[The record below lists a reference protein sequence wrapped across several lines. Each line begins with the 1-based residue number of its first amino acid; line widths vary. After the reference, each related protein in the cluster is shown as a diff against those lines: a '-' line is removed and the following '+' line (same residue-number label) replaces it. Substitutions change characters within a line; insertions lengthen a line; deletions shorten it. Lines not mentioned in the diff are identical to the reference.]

1 MRFKKLKQ
9 NLEVNGEETDVGDRS
24 LAPIRGSS
32 AEAVALASG
41 CVAVVDEGGR
51 TVRRSRRLRG
61 MAGGAI
67 EGASE
72 VDWDSEYV
80 CEEKLEVVERA
91 RALMESQPTRVDVE
105 EVSVIELKDEEDVW
119 SDWETR
125 DCGSESESESEENTR
140 EVGVQ
145 TDTWETRDVGSE
157 SENESVENTRDVGV
171 QTDTPTLVEVGT
183 QHDEEVKA
191 KVVHWTHEE
200 RCVLWKVYEESM
212 LENAKSYSKI
222 LARKWRERGM
232 REVSISSL
240 SAQLNRI
247 KKDGRML
254 GELDR
259 ERISREVREGAVTPS
274 VTNATDVT
282 QNVTNVN
289 AGDTVESTPS
299 TSVSA
304 TRQPTNPVCARVSV
318 SSEVYWKEGNIV
330 STELDCEKRGVLTR
344 LREVYAMEVIGD
356 VPSLKTRNR
365 DGVNREVRLVN
376 GMIHNIETKSVTDVN
391 KLMHAGSYVVA
402 ERLGLIRDKSGKSGK
417 REKRKDPWW
426 KRRLEANIKRWRAD
440 LSRIEC
446 VVRGNELSKKVK
458 DRLERLYELT
468 PRGTLGVN
476 VSLKAKIL
484 AGTTKIQRYL
494 ERNIQFHQNN
504 LFKNNQSHLYK
515 ELSGQTEG
523 DNPAPDASEAREFWG
538 GIWSQGSEHRKDA
551 EWITRV
557 RGILED
563 KERQENVRILLP
575 DVKAGIRR
583 MTCWKAAGPDGVRGF
598 WFKKFSNL
606 HQQLTDGLQE
616 CLTNGDVP
624 EWMVKGRT
632 VLIQKDPAKGTVASN
647 YRPIACLPL
656 MWKLLSGIFA
666 ERVYD
671 HLKSIDVL
679 PAEQKG
685 CRKQSRGTKDQLL
698 IDKAVL
704 LKAKKKRVNL
714 AMAWVDYKKAY
725 DMVPH
730 SWLLEV
736 TKMMGVAPNVRELME
751 NSMKKWKTDLSASGE
766 QLGTVDI
773 KRGIFQGDSFSP
785 LLFVMIMIPM
795 TMILKE
801 NKTGFKFGNT
811 GESLNHL
818 LFMDDL
824 KLYASNENELKV
836 LVNEVH
842 AYSKDI
848 CMEFGMDK
856 CATLITRNGKRVK
869 SEGVTLP
876 SGETMKDID
885 EEGYKYLGV
894 LQNENLMNREM
905 KDKVRDEYF
914 RRVKLLAK
922 SKLYARNL
930 IAGINAWAIGVVRY
944 SAGII
949 DWTKLDLKGMDVK
962 TRKILTMHGVFKRQS
977 GVGRLYLKRK
987 EGGRGL
993 ISVSDCVACEKRNL
1007 SEYVGSSSEW
1017 MLKVVKED
1025 GLTSETESKKEY
1037 EERVYQERKENMVTK
1052 SVHGK
1057 FFRDTK
1063 EVSGPRS
1070 YDWLKGGY
1078 LGKTTESYICA
1089 AQENVLET
1097 RARKAYIYGE
1107 DVNPKCR
1114 ICGLWDE
1121 NVMHLASGCKEL
1133 AKRQYVIRHDNM
1145 GKRVHWELCRKYGI
1159 KCAERWYEHVP
1170 ESVSVGQDVEIYWNQ
1185 TIWVHASVEH
1195 NRPDVVVVDKKER
1208 KWYCIDFSIP
1218 MDKNVVK
1225 KEDNKLEIYDIL
1237 TQRIRSMYT
1246 VRSEIIPI
1254 VIGALGTV
1262 PTRLPGYLEKLGI
1275 PDITGCLQKSAL
1287 LGTQRILKNV
1297 LCI

>member
-1 MRFKKLKQ
+1 MRLNKLKQ
-9 NLEVNGEETDVGDRS
+9 ILEVNGEETEIGDGC
-24 LAPIRGSS
+24 LAPTRGSRR
-32 AEAVALASG
+32 AKETAPASG

-51 TVRRSRRLRG
+51 TVRRSRRLREIDG
-61 MAGGAI
+61 SAI
-67 EGASE
+67 EGVVE

-80 CEEKLEVVERA
+80 CEAKLEIVERE
-91 RALMESQPTRVDVE
+91 RCLMESQPTRVDVE
-105 EVSVIELKDEEDVW
+105 EVCVIELKDEEDEVW

-125 DCGSESESESEENTR
+125 DFGSESEEE
-140 EVGVQ
+140 
-145 TDTWETRDVGSE
+145 DVR
-157 SENESVENTRDVGV
+157 ENEGTRDVGV
-171 QTDTPTLVEVGT
+171 QTDSPSLVEVGT
-183 QHDEEVKA
+183 QHHEETKA
-191 KVVHWTHEE
+191 KVTYWGQEE
-200 RCVLWKVYEESM
+200 RSVLWEVYEESM
-212 LENAKSYSKI
+212 LESPKSFNKVV
-222 LARKWRERGM
+222 ARKWAERGM
-232 REVSISSL
+232 RAMSMAAL
-240 SAQLNRI
+240 SAQITAI
-247 KKDGRML
+247 KKDERKL
-254 GELDR
+254 GALDR
-259 ERISREVREGAVTPS
+259 ERISRKVKDRVAVTLS
-274 VTNATDVT
+274 V
-282 QNVTNVN
+282 
-289 AGDTVESTPS
+289 

-304 TRQPTNPVCARVSV
+304 ESAVEVTPSDSASVARQDTSPPVCAHASV
-318 SSEVYWKEGNIV
+318 SREVFWKEGNDV
-330 STELDCEKRGVLTR
+330 STELDCEKRAVLAR

-365 DGVNREVRLVN
+365 QGVNREVRLVN
-376 GMIHNIETKSVTDVN
+376 GMIHNIVTRSATETN
-391 KLMHAGSYVVA
+391 KLLYAGSYVVA
-402 ERLGLIRDKSGKSGK
+402 ERLGLIREKSDKRGK
-417 REKRKDPWW
+417 REERKDPWW
-426 KRRLEANIKRWRAD
+426 KRRLEASIKRWRAD

-446 VVRGNELSKKVK
+446 VLRGNELSKKVK
-458 DRLERLYELT
+458 ERLERLYELT
-468 PRGTLGVN
+468 RKGALGVK
-476 VSLKAKIL
+476 VSLKMKVQ
-484 AGTTKIQRYL
+484 AGSTKIQRYQ

-504 LFKNNQSHLYK
+504 LFKNNQSNLYK
-515 ELSGQTEG
+515 ELSGQTKG
-523 DNPAPDASEAREFWG
+523 DNPAPDASEATEFWG
-538 GIWSQGSEHRKDA
+538 GIWSQGSNHRKDA
-551 EWITRV
+551 EWIPRV
-557 RGILED
+557 REVLEG
-563 KERQENVRILLP
+563 KERQDNVRILLS
-575 DVKAGIRR
+575 DVRAGVRR

-606 HQQLTDGLQE
+606 HQQITDDLQE

-632 VLIQKDPAKGTVASN
+632 VLIQKDPAKGRVASN

-666 ERVYD
+666 DKVYG

-704 LKAKKKRVNL
+704 LKAKSKRANL

-736 TKMMGVAPNVRELME
+736 IKMMGVAPNVRGLME
-751 NSMKKWKTDLSASGE
+751 NSMKKWKTELSADGE
-766 QLGTVDI
+766 QLGTVPI

-785 LLFVMIMIPM
+785 LLFVMIMIPLS
-795 TMILKE
+795 MILKE
-801 NKTGFKFGNT
+801 NKAGFKFGNA

-824 KLYASNENELKV
+824 KLYASNKSELDV
-836 LVNEVH
+836 LVKEVH
-842 AYSKDI
+842 AYSSDI

-856 CATLITRNGKRVK
+856 CATLITVKGTRVS
-869 SEGVTLP
+869 SEGVKLP
-876 SGETMKDID
+876 SGETMKDVD

-894 LQNENLMNREM
+894 LQNENTMNRVM
-905 KDKVRDEYF
+905 KDRVRDEYF

-949 DWTKLDLKGMDVK
+949 DWTKNDLEHMDKK
-962 TRKILTMHGVFKRQS
+962 TRRILTMNGAFNRKS

-993 ISVSDCVACEKRNL
+993 ISVSDCVACERRNL
-1007 SEYVGSSSEW
+1007 CEYVGSSNEW

-1025 GLTSETESKKEY
+1025 GLLSETESKKVY
-1037 EERVYQERKENMVTK
+1037 EERVSQERKEDMEGK

-1078 LGKTTESYICA
+1078 LGKATEAYICA

-1097 RARKAYIYGE
+1097 RGRKKYIYGE

-1121 NVMHLASGCKEL
+1121 NVRHLASGCEEL

-1159 KCAERWYEHVP
+1159 ECGEKWYEHVP
-1170 ESVSVGQDVEIYWNQ
+1170 LNVMEGQGVEIYWNQ
-1185 TIWVHASVEH
+1185 TIWVHTSVEH
-1195 NRPDVVVVDKKER
+1195 NRPDVVVVDHNEK
-1208 KWYCIDFSIP
+1208 KWYCIDFSVP

-1225 KEDNKLEIYDIL
+1225 KEDEKLARYEIL
-1237 TQRIRSMYT
+1237 TQRIRSMHT
-1246 VRSEIIPI
+1246 VRSEVIPI

-1262 PTRLPGYLEKLGI
+1262 PNRLPGYLEKLGI